1 MSMPT
6 PEPTIVE
13 MCNVITSYADHYF
26 SEDAKRYAKRDE
38 FVRVFNLSVPL
49 AYLTVYGYAKTTVT
63 GKSIIRAA
71 FMELMRTDPVFYNQ
85 EYQKECKRYQD

>member
-13 MCNVITSYADHYF
+13 MCNVVTSYADHYF
-26 SEDAKRYAKRDE
+26 SEDAKRSANRDE
-38 FVRVFNLSVPL
+38 FVRVLNLSVPL

-85 EYQKECKRYQD
+85 AYQKVHKRYQD